1 MTAEEPFIV
10 AIDGP
15 SGVGKTTVARA
26 VAARL
31 GLPYL
36 ETGAMYRALGRKALD
51 SGLDPT
57 DAVAAEALARGLD
70 LTLERSAGG
79 DLTILLDGDPLGE
92 SIRTA
97 DVGEVTSRIAVH
109 PGVRRVMVT
118 LQREWARRFGGVVEG
133 RDIGT
138 KVFPGTPYKF
148 FLTAPD
154 GVRVERR
161 LRQLRKA
168 GVETEAQEV
177 AEELERRD
185 LRDRERS
192 ESPLRWDSTYRV
204 LDTGR
209 LSEQEVVDTIVSAI
223 RKRAAEPR

>member
-1 MTAEEPFIV
+1 MTAGQPSII

-36 ETGAMYRALGRKALD
+36 ETGAMYRALGKEALEN
-51 SGLDPT
+51 GLDPD
-57 DAVAAEALARGLD
+57 DAVAAAALARRLD
-70 LTLERSAGG
+70 LTLERSTEGE
-79 DLTILLDGDPLGE
+79 LTIRLDGRPLGE

-97 DVGEVTSRIAVH
+97 EVGEATSRIAVH
-109 PGVRRVMVT
+109 PGVRQVMVA
-118 LQREWARRFGGVVEG
+118 LQRQWAERFGGVVEG

-138 KVFPGTPYKF
+138 KVFPETPYKF

-154 GVRVERR
+154 AVRVERR
-161 LRQLRKA
+161 RQQLRKA
-168 GVETEAQEV
+168 GVTMGSRDV

-192 ESPLRWDSTYRV
+192 ESPLRWDSSYRV

-209 LSEQEVVDTIVSAI
+209 MSEQEVVEAIVDAV
-223 RKRAAEPR
+223 RRAAGEEC